1 MLFHSSLRKELS
13 RSFGATLVVLVT
25 IVMTMMLIRTLG
37 LASKGSVNPADV
49 FIVMAYTVLGYMP
62 TILSLSLFIAIVGTL
77 SRMYRDSEM
86 VIWFS
91 SGRGLTDFI
100 EPLFRFAWPVLI
112 LIAAMA
118 LVGWPWANSQT
129 IGMRQQYEQRGD
141 IERVT
146 PGEFRE
152 SSGRMRVF
160 FIDKD
165 TPDGATATNVFIWAI
180 ERGLQITTSARSGR
194 VENVGANQFIMLS
207 NGQRLERPLLPT
219 SGLKISEFKTYGT
232 RSGGSAGAGTD
243 ATPARARTTLALL
256 RDRSNASLGELGWR
270 IGMLLAAINFV
281 LLALTVSSVN
291 PRVGRSGNLLFA
303 LFAFVIYYNLLNL
316 GQSWVSSGRYGMGT
330 FLLMLH
336 GGVFLIGTAWLVLRN
351 NNWGQRKT
359 PAHAT
364 GGSAPAPQPSKID
377 PTS

>member
-37 LASKGSVNPADV
+37 LASKGSVNPSEV
-49 FIVMAYTVLGYMP
+49 FLVMAYTVLGYMP

-91 SGRGLTDFI
+91 SGRGLADFV
-100 EPLFRFAWPVLI
+100 EPLFRFAWPVLV
-112 LIAAMA
+112 LIAVMA
-118 LVGWPWANSQT
+118 LLGWPWANSQT
-129 IGMRQQYEQRGD
+129 IGMRAQYEGRSD

-165 TPDGATATNVFIWAI
+165 TPDGATATNVFIWAV

-194 VENVGANQFIMLS
+194 IENVGNNRFLMLS

-219 SGLKISEFKTYGT
+219 AGLKISEFETYGT
-232 RSGGSAGAGTD
+232 RAGGTSDFSAD
-243 ATPARARTTLALL
+243 NTPARAKPTLQLL
-256 RDRSNASLGELGWR
+256 REPGDASHGELAWR

-303 LFAFVIYYNLLNL
+303 LFAFVVYYNMLNL
-316 GQSWVSSGRYGMGT
+316 GQSWISSGRFSMGS
-330 FLLMLH
+330 FMLLLH
-336 GGVFLIGTAWLVLRN
+336 GGVLLIGVAWLLLRN
-351 NNWGQRKT
+351 NNWGRRRRT
-359 PAHAT
+359 EHVMA
-364 GGSAPAPQPSKID
+364 GGLPPSPPSKID